1 MPDAAYHVYRA
12 EQRRRRRWPYIVIAA
27 VCVFAAVVG
36 WQLYGVPRV
45 SAVTPG
51 PDAFVKNPSTTL
63 VLDVR
68 GLPKLQAVAV
78 TLDGKDVTA
87 DAKRDG
93 NTLTL
98 TTSDLADGE
107 HAVAFSAQSSNLFR
121 HEVRKDWHFTVDTS
135 VPKLKLDGAADEG
148 RINTDPATFSGH
160 TEPYATVTVV
170 DGAIKASGTADSS
183 GKYAVSAKL
192 PDGASDVA
200 ITTADRAGNATTKS
214 LHVFVDAQPPVL
226 KVTSLD
232 KTMKKAGI
240 SVRVKA
246 TDQLGV
252 PTVKFVL
259 DGEQRDLTGPASKA
273 KFKVGQPRP
282 GQARHGRHRG
292 RQGRQRGHQ
301 QAGVRRRQHRALRQR
316 HACGRARAAR
326 TSRNCSPS

>member
-1 MPDAAYHVYRA
+1 MPDATYHVYRA

-27 VCVFAAVVG
+27 VCVFVAVVG

-63 VLDVR
+63 VLDVS
-68 GLPKLQAVAV
+68 GLPKLQDVAV

-87 DAKRDG
+87 DAKRNG

-135 VPKLKLDGAADEG
+135 IPTLKLDGAADEG
-148 RINTDPATFSGH
+148 RINTDPATFSGT

-183 GKYAVSAKL
+183 GKYAVSVQAA
-192 PDGASDVA
+192 GRRVRRST
-200 ITTADRAGNATTKS
+200 ITTTDRAGNATTKRLS
-214 LHVFVDAQPPVL
+214 VFVDARPPVL

-259 DGEQRDLTGPASKA
+259 DGEERELTGPASKA
-273 KFKVGQPRP
+273 KFKRPTSPR
-282 GQARHGRHRG
+282 AS
-292 RQGRQRGHQ
+292 
-301 QAGVRRRQHRALRQR
+301 
-316 HACGRARAAR
+316 
-326 TSRNCSPS
+326 TSWS